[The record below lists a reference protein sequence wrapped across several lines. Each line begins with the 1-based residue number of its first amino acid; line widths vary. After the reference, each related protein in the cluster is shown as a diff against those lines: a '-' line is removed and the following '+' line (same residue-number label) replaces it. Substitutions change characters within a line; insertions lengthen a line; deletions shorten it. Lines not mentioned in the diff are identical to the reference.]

1 MSEFKGT
8 KTKWNK
14 MDASRFGIPFI
25 IYNEKEETIFQCYGE
40 EAKAN
45 ALLISKS
52 PILLEE
58 HKNEIKFLKRIK
70 KQLDD
75 LGGSMEYEVEE
86 RIVFLEKLCFESVNL

>member
-1 MSEFKGT
+1 MEFKGT
-8 KTKWNK
+8 KEKWQVR
-14 MDASRFGIPFI
+14 DL
-25 IYNEKEETIFQCYGE
+25 ETHFLIECDSPNWSICNTITDLEQDR
-40 EAKAN
+40 AN

-58 HKNEIKFLKRIK
+58 NKNEIEFLKRIK

-86 RIVFLEKLCFESVNL
+86 RINYLEKLYLDCVTL

>member
-1 MSEFKGT
+1 MNEFKGT

-40 EAKAN
+40 DAKAN

-52 PILLEE
+52 PEMLEMLQE
-58 HKNEIKFLKRIK
+58 IITDWEVGNEDNFIMANNIDKA
-70 KQLDD
+70 KQLIKEATQ
-75 LGGSMEYEVEE
+75 L
-86 RIVFLEKLCFESVNL
+86 